1 MGFKHYHDNHH
12 ITTDYDNCT
21 AYDDINDGI
30 AVHDNNGRPCV
41 ISRSCPSCG
50 VHHILAIS
58 GSYDPSRDDDNSTNN
73 HYDYDYDNDHYHIA
87 ADYDNYLYFDNRPYD
102 HNHGRPNNND
112 SSNDNN
118 QYTTWDDYVSRWND
132 YFDSRADDNVA
143 IFFDHYRAR
152 HGRHNDDSS
161 ASSSG

>member
-1 MGFKHYHDNHH
+1 MD
-12 ITTDYDNCT
+12 TPDYNNNCT

-30 AVHDNNGRPCV
+30 AVNDNNGRPCI

-58 GSYDPSRDDDNSTNN
+58 SYYDTARDNEHVDNN
-73 HYDYDYDNDHYHIA
+73 HDYDYDYDNDHYHIA

-102 HNHGRPNNND
+102 HDHGRPNNNNN
-112 SSNDNN
+112 SPSNDNN
-118 QYTTWDDYVSRWND
+118 DYTTAWDDYVRRWND
-132 YFDSRADDNVA
+132 YFDSRGDDNVA